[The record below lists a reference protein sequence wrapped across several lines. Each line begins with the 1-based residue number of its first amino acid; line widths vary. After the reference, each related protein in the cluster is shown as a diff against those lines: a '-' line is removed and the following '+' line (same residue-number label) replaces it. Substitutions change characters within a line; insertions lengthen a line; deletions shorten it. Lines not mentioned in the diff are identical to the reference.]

1 MIRYL
6 LLPLSWVYGLL
17 AWLRNKAFD
26 AGVFQSYQSPLL
38 TVVVGNLQAGGA
50 GKTPMT
56 AYLYGLLSPVYK
68 TAILSRGY
76 GRRSSGLIEAGP
88 GCSPESIGDEPY
100 WYYTYLNQARV
111 LVSERRAKGLRYL
124 EQTDAALVLLDD
136 AYQHR
141 AVRCDVQLLLSEYA
155 RPYYTDYVLPA
166 GRLREFRNGDR
177 RADFIILSK
186 CPENLSL
193 QDKISAI
200 SQINPLDHQMVFFT
214 GLKPSGPRP
223 LKGNAGFETLA
234 PRQLLALSGIASPAS
249 FTELCLRLAPDV
261 RALSYGDH
269 HAYTPADIAY
279 ILEQAEADRVILC
292 TEKDAVK
299 LSQPDLLNL
308 IPENRIFV
316 LPVKPYFLFEE
327 EARFNAAVKAAL
339 LAAKSRKSGA
349 RFTKTN
355 TL

>member
-26 AGVFQSYQSPLL
+26 AGILKSYQSPLL

-56 AYLYGLLSPVYK
+56 AYLYELLSPVYK

-76 GRRSSGLIEAGP
+76 GRHTKGLLEAGP
-88 GCSPESIGDEPY
+88 DCSPETIGDEPY
-100 WYYTYLNQARV
+100 WYYTHLKQARV
-111 LVSERRAKGLRYL
+111 LVSERRAKGLQHL
-124 EQTDAALVLLDD
+124 EQTDTALVLLDD

-141 AVRCDVQLLLSEYA
+141 AVRCDVKLLLSEYA
-155 RPYYTDYVLPA
+155 RPYYRDYVLPA

-200 SQINPLDHQMVFFT
+200 GQINPLEHQTVFFT
-214 GLKPSGPRP
+214 GLKPADPRP
-223 LKGNAGFETLA
+223 LKGNTEFPALA
-234 PRQLLALSGIASPAS
+234 PQKLLALSGIASPAS
-249 FTELCLRLAPDV
+249 FTELCNRLAPDV
-261 RALSYGDH
+261 RALSYRDH
-269 HAYTPADIAY
+269 HAYTPADIQY
-279 ILEQAEADRVILC
+279 ILEQAEDKRIILC

-299 LSQPDLLNL
+299 LSQPALLNL

-316 LPVKPYFLFEE
+316 LPVRPYFLFEE

-339 LAAKSRKSGA
+339 LAAKGRKTGVRASKA
-349 RFTKTN
+349 N